1 MSHVSFHN
9 AADYLYSGMCLQSII
24 TPSTPKPWIRVRQC
38 VVQHFKT
45 NSRAV
50 KQTWCHFQSDIYS
63 VNTRRVIISVWP
75 T

>member
-50 KQTWCHFQSDIYS
+50 KQTWCHF
-63 VNTRRVIISVWP
+63 
-75 T
+75 